1 MSCGLAAGSGV
12 AQVEAPFDANQT
24 LGETIGGDL
33 LLGIGGGQMA
43 EVMDDRGLPTFE
55 ISEATLDFAE
65 RALDIGEVGA
75 DRAKLRQ
82 HDVFGALSHAS
93 FLSRGF

>member
-1 MSCGLAAGSGV
+1 
-12 AQVEAPFDANQT
+12 
-24 LGETIGGDL
+24 
-33 LLGIGGGQMA
+33 
-43 EVMDDRGLPTFE
+43 MDDRGLPTFE

-93 FLSRGF
+93 FLSRGI